1 MIPYMYFNLKTVLK
15 DLLEIV
21 VEPEVIQKCKTGKQ
35 LIKID
40 VERKKKNLI
49 KVGKIDLGFGVET
62 TLKKLCTVNLF
73 SKAKVTEFKKGCQQP
88 SSVFEQSL

>member
-1 MIPYMYFNLKTVLK
+1 MYQTNNSMIPYMYFDLKTVLK

-40 VERKKKNLI
+40 VERKKKKFN
-49 KVGKIDLGFGVET
+49 
-62 TLKKLCTVNLF
+62 
-73 SKAKVTEFKKGCQQP
+73 
-88 SSVFEQSL
+88 QSW